1 MPCALDPGDLEIA
14 VEWFQRDVSGGDE
27 RRIFRAWAAH
37 EESGVGSWWADC
49 RA

>member
-27 RRIFRAWAAH
+27 RRIFLRLGQLT
-37 EESGVGSWWADC
+37 ETLVMLGP
-49 RA
+49 